1 MENIGNYIR
10 ARRREINMSQVEL
23 GEKIGKSSQVISNW
37 ERGYTKGVS
46 VEDLK
51 NLARAL
57 DADIKYFFPDTGSTS
72 CKCHPIVD
80 KRLQK
85 IIDLY
90 PRLDEHTKD
99 IIDAVIRVGKRRMK

>member
-1 MENIGNYIR
+1 MDTIGYYIR
-10 ARRREINMSQVEL
+10 TRRQELNMSQVEL

-57 DADIKYFFPDTGSTS
+57 D
-72 CKCHPIVD
+72 
-80 KRLQK
+80 
-85 IIDLY
+85 
-90 PRLDEHTKD
+90 EHTKD
-99 IIDAVIRVGKRRMK
+99 IIDAVIKVAKRRMK

>member
-1 MENIGNYIR
+1 MDTIGYYIR
-10 ARRREINMSQVEL
+10 TRRQELNMSQVEL

-57 DADIKYFFPDTGSTS
+57 DVDIKYFFPAIGNAPA
-72 CKCHPIVD
+72 KCPPVVD

-85 IIDLY
+85 IIHIY
-90 PRLDEHTKD
+90 PQLDEHTKD
-99 IIDAVIRVGKRRMK
+99 IIDAVIKVAKRRMK